1 MRILSGET
9 GRLCLPHLPHL
20 SHLRRLLL
28 LLLLLPHL
36 HLRHH
41 KLLPRAVAGER
52 ARVHSTAVLGLGL
65 GEPLHLAKMLDELWG
80 TNQRYIGV
88 S

>member
-1 MRILSGET
+1 MRIPSGET
-9 GRLCLPHLPHL
+9 GRICLPHLSYL
-20 SHLRRLLL
+20 LLLL

-36 HLRHH
+36 HLLHH

-52 ARVHSTAVLGLGL
+52 ARVHSMAVLGLGL

-80 TNQRYIGV
+80 TNQRNIGV